1 MRRRYLVSLAEATL
15 RRPLWCI
22 VGAGVL
28 AVVAAIYTAS
38 RLEFRTSRNDLIGRD
53 SEYWRY
59 YSEYAREFGAEE
71 DYIIV
76 IESDQPTRNR
86 QAVDALVTALTAP
99 HNNPNARDARR
110 AQMITTDD
118 LYYRVDFTAL
128 QPWFLYYLDRAELEQ
143 IRDSITDFRQLLT
156 VLEQQPQLVTFL
168 DAMTEMLVQMETA
181 PADRRAAMLAFI
193 PTVSAVVRGLAED
206 HEAEG
211 EAALLSPLATALFS
225 HEWVGT
231 AREELRWDG
240 YQVFQE
246 GRMYIVLVHPQRG
259 PNSLAIQEATIPK
272 LRRILAEVQMQFPDV
287 RLSLTGEPVLD
298 FDEMQQ
304 SQRDAIQATLLT
316 LVLCGGLFAV
326 GFKEWIRPLL
336 ATVCLLLIV
345 VLSLGWATLS
355 VGHLNIITITFAV
368 MIIGLSIDLGIQL
381 IARYEEERAL
391 GREVATAIRLA
402 VEHTGPALIT
412 AALTNAAAFFAMS
425 LAGFRGVTELGI
437 IAGGGMIIA
446 LVVMLTV
453 LPSLLRVV
461 RRQREATEIPA
472 QAVAHRTEQ
481 FLLRGTGV
489 TCTVC
494 AVVTAVSLV
503 FGLRVGFDYNVLNLQ
518 SHGLESV
525 ETELRLLR
533 ADAESTIFAAVVC
546 DTLDEARAFHER
558 LAQLPTVATV
568 HSIAEVI
575 PTGFEEKAPL
585 VREIQQR
592 LGEVRLQPGDA
603 TDPQAVQR
611 ALGRLRMRASRLAE
625 TMSPVVGETDV
636 AVLRQLAEDA
646 QVARARLQEGTDEET
661 LQRLQRY
668 ERRFFA
674 EMQAQLDLLR
684 QQNVERP
691 MTIADLPAEVRR
703 MLIGET
709 GKFLIRVFPQEN
721 IWEREPLVRFIR
733 DIQQVAPKATGT
745 PLGLY
750 EFVEILKRGYRD
762 AALWAFFVITVV
774 IFADFRSVLATVL
787 TIVPLCVGMAW
798 MLGGMALL
806 GLSFNPAN
814 IMTAPLI
821 VGIGVAYGVY
831 VMQRFRET
839 GEPTF
844 WGRSTGRAVIL
855 SALTTIVAFATLI
868 GGAHRGI
875 QSLGM
880 LMSLGVTACLLAAMT
895 LLPALLA
902 VTRRFNWRI

>member
-1 MRRRYLVSLAEATL
+1 
-15 RRPLWCI
+15 
-22 VGAGVL
+22 
-28 AVVAAIYTAS
+28 
-38 RLEFRTSRNDLIGRD
+38 
-53 SEYWRY
+53 
-59 YSEYAREFGAEE
+59 
-71 DYIIV
+71 
-76 IESDQPTRNR
+76 
-86 QAVDALVTALTAP
+86 
-99 HNNPNARDARR
+99 
-110 AQMITTDD
+110 
-118 LYYRVDFTAL
+118 
-128 QPWFLYYLDRAELEQ
+128 
-143 IRDSITDFRQLLT
+143 
-156 VLEQQPQLVTFL
+156 QQPQLATFI
-168 DAMTEMLVQMETA
+168 DAMTEMVVQMETA
-181 PADRRAAMLAFI
+181 PTQQREAMLAFV
-193 PTVSAVVRGLAED
+193 PTVTAIVRGLAT
-206 HEAEG
+206 EAQTEG
-211 EAALLSPLATALFS
+211 SSALLSPWATALFS
-225 HEWVGT
+225 EELVGT

-240 YQVFQE
+240 YQVFQD

-272 LRRILAEVQMQFPDV
+272 LRRILGEVQMRFPDV

-336 ATVCLLLIV
+336 ATACLMLIV
-345 VLSLGWATLS
+345 ALSMGWATVS

-391 GREVATAIRLA
+391 GRDVATAIRQA

-412 AALTNAAAFFAMS
+412 AALTNAAAFFAMG

-446 LVVMLTV
+446 VVVMLGV
-453 LPSLLRVV
+453 LPALLKVV
-461 RRQREATEIPA
+461 RRQREATDIPA

-481 FLLRGTGV
+481 FLLRGPGI
-489 TCTVC
+489 TCAVC
-494 AVVTAVSLV
+494 AVVTLASLV
-503 FGLRVGFDYNVLNLQ
+503 SGWRIGFDYNVLNLQ
-518 SHGLESV
+518 SRGLESV
-525 ETELRLLR
+525 ETELRLLG

-546 DTLDEARAFHER
+546 DTVEETRAFHER
-558 LAQLPTVATV
+558 LASLPSVATV

-575 PTGFEEKAPL
+575 PTGFEEKAPV
-585 VREIQQR
+585 VREIQAR
-592 LGEVRLQPGDA
+592 LGDVRLEPRPLPDREGLR
-603 TDPQAVQR
+603 R
-611 ALGRLRMRASRLAE
+611 ALRRLRLRATRLAE
-625 TMSPVVGETDV
+625 TMQAAGDTATAGVLGELAAAAQATREWLDGLPTPDV
-636 AVLRQLAEDA
+636 EPDSYVQNL
-646 QVARARLQEGTDEET
+646 
-661 LQRLQRY
+661 
-668 ERRFFA
+668 ERRFFG
-674 EMQAQLDLLR
+674 ELQAQIDLLR

-691 MTIADLPAEVRR
+691 MTVEDLPAEVRR
-703 MLIGET
+703 MLIGES
-709 GKFLIRVFPQEN
+709 GKFLIRVFPREN

-733 DIQQVAPKATGT
+733 DIQQVTPKATGT

-750 EFVEILKRGYRD
+750 EFVELLKRGYRN
-762 AALWAFFVITVV
+762 AALWAFLVITVV
-774 IFADFRSVLATVL
+774 IFLDFRSLLATVL

-798 MLGGMALL
+798 MLGGMAWL

-855 SALTTIVAFATLI
+855 SALTTVVAFATLI
-868 GGAHRGI
+868 GGSHRGI

-880 LMSLGVTACLLAAMT
+880 VMSLGVSACLLAAMT

-902 VTRRFNWRI
+902 LARRCNWRI

>member
-1 MRRRYLVSLAEATL
+1 MRRRCLLGLADAIL
-15 RRPLWCI
+15 RWPKWFI
-22 VGAGVL
+22 AAGVVL
-28 AVVAAIYTAS
+28 AAVAAVYTGL

-59 YSEYAREFGAEE
+59 YGEYAREFGAEE

-76 IESDQPTRNR
+76 VESDDPARNR
-86 QAVDALVTALTAP
+86 QAVDALVAALTAP
-99 HNNPNARDARR
+99 HNNPHPRDRKL
-110 AQMITTDD
+110 AQRIGPDD
-118 LYYRVDFTAL
+118 LYYRVEFTAL

-143 IRDSITDFRQLLT
+143 IRDSITEFRQLLT
-156 VLEQQPQLVTFL
+156 LLEQQPQLATFV

-181 PADRRAAMLAFI
+181 PAEQREAMLAFV
-193 PTVSAVVRGLAED
+193 PTVSALVQMLGEEPGAETR
-206 HEAEG
+206 AP
-211 EAALLSPLATALFS
+211 LLSPWATALFR
-225 HEWVGT
+225 EELVGT

-240 YQVFQE
+240 YQVFRE

-259 PNSLAIQEATIPK
+259 PQSLAIQEATIPK
-272 LRRILAEVQMQFPDV
+272 LRRILTEVQAQFPDV
-287 RLSLTGEPVLD
+287 RFSLTGEPVLD
-298 FDEMQQ
+298 SDEMQQ
-304 SQRDAIQATLLT
+304 SQRDATKATLLT

-336 ATVCLLLIV
+336 ATVCLMLIV
-345 VLSLGWATLS
+345 AMSLGWATLS

-381 IARYEEERAL
+381 IARYEEERAQ
-391 GREVATAIRLA
+391 GQDVGNAIRCA
-402 VEHTGPALIT
+402 IQHTGPALIT

-446 LVVMLTV
+446 LIVMVAV
-453 LPSLLRVV
+453 LPALLQVV
-461 RRQREATEIPA
+461 RRRREATDIPA

-481 FLLRGTGV
+481 FLLRGPGV
-489 TCTVC
+489 TCGVC
-494 AVVTAVSLV
+494 AVVTVASVVL
-503 FGLRVGFDYNVLNLQ
+503 GWRVGFDYNVLNLQ
-518 SHGLESV
+518 SRGLESV
-525 ETELRLLR
+525 ETELRLLG

-546 DTLDEARAFHER
+546 NTLEETRVHHAR

-575 PTGFEEKAPL
+575 PTGFEDKAPV
-585 VREIQQR
+585 VREIQAR
-592 LGEVRLQPGDA
+592 LGNVRLQCGEA
-603 TDPQAVQR
+603 TDADAVMR
-611 ALGRLRMRASRLAE
+611 GLARLRMRASRLAE
-625 TMSPVVGETDV
+625 AARAAGDSENAEVLASLAARAQ
-636 AVLRQLAEDA
+636 AVRERLLARPSAELTAILRQH
-646 QVARARLQEGTDEET
+646 
-661 LQRLQRY
+661 
-668 ERRFFA
+668 ERQFFHDL
-674 EMQAQLDLLR
+674 QAQLDLLR

-691 MTIADLPAEVRR
+691 MTVEDLPAEVRR
-703 MLIGET
+703 MLIGES
-709 GKFLIRVFPQEN
+709 GKFLIRVFPREN

-733 DIQQVAPKATGT
+733 EIQQVAPQATGT

-762 AALWAFFVITVV
+762 AALWAFLVIAVV
-774 IFADFRSVLATVL
+774 IFVDFRSVLATLL
-787 TIVPLCVGMAW
+787 TIVPLGVGVAW

-875 QSLGM
+875 QSLGIV
-880 LMSLGVTACLLAAMT
+880 MSLGVGACLLAAMT

-902 VTRRFNWRI
+902 VARRFQWKV